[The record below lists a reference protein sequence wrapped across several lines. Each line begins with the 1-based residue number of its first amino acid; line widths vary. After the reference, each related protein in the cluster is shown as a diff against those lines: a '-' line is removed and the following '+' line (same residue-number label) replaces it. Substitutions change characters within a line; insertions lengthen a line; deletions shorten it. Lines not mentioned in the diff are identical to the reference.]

1 MFEDI
6 HELDTAR
13 IDELHLGASNS
24 VKSLLAMKLC
34 GGDSNAGS
42 SNGSVTSASSNNT
55 PRSSHFDF
63 FWIEQNNPSEQED
76 INQVFTHILSGFCLS
91 LLKLVLKGD
100 YKTYIECSMYPGNLC
115 EVGGTLILVTLI
127 FVDEEA
133 FNARS

>member
-1 MFEDI
+1 MTGTEGMFEDI

-76 INQVFTHILSGFCLS
+76 INQVFLNYDLFVCHGVCNSVPLYFEKKLEPRYCQALPIPLEAGF
-91 LLKLVLKGD
+91 
-100 YKTYIECSMYPGNLC
+100 E
-115 EVGGTLILVTLI
+115 
-127 FVDEEA
+127 
-133 FNARS
+133 R